1 MNTLLIIFDP
11 PPLKT
16 SKRRSLDILLAKKLF
31 LWKSPVLE
39 QEGAIRLVTFATLE
53 MFNQKIIKSYL

>member
-31 LWKSPVLE
+31 LLKSPVLE
-39 QEGAIRLVTFATLE
+39 QEGILR
-53 MFNQKIIKSYL
+53 IINYFGVKA